1 MSEFISL
8 SIRLD
13 QDFRIAFML
22 QDDPSLV
29 FIKEFNKRRDQM
41 FEYLD
46 KMEENSNQ
54 LNKMYLGS
62 RISSIAGSSVGAAGS
77 VLTIVGL
84 ALIPVTAG
92 LSLGL
97 TIGGISLGVT
107 SGVSNLVTT
116 LTEVGVNK
124 NERKKASE
132 TFDNFREDVEVL
144 YECLDK
150 AALNKM
156 SQQDLAAVIDKL
168 SFLPSP
174 EVEPPLD
181 THAAFTSTE
190 FKAEYLIKSTGQLMV
205 MVGRGASKLAWEIP
219 DIGQA
224 VVRGAAASARVARA
238 GLIAANAVFICV
250 DMFFI
255 VKDGVS
261 LAKDSKSEVA
271 EFLRARATLWRSQ
284 MKSWEELCTSQKEGQ
299 KRLKKHQ
306 AVLKMPFY
314 PGCHSDDE
322 KSPDPF

>member
-1 MSEFISL
+1 MYEFISL

-13 QDFRIAFML
+13 QDVRIAFML

-29 FIKEFNKRRDQM
+29 FIKEFKERRDRM
-41 FEYLD
+41 YEYLD
-46 KMEENSNQ
+46 KMEKNSNQ

-62 RISSIAGSSVGAAGS
+62 RISSVAGSSVGTVGG

-84 ALIPVTAG
+84 ALSPVTAG

-97 TIGGISLGVT
+97 TIGGISLGVS
-107 SGVSNLVTT
+107 SGVSSLVTT
-116 LTEVGVNK
+116 LTEMGVNK
-124 NERKKASE
+124 SERKKASE
-132 TFDNFREDVEVL
+132 TFDNFTKDVEVL
-144 YECLDK
+144 YKCLNK

-156 SQQDLAAVIDKL
+156 SQEDLAAVIDKL
-168 SFLPSP
+168 SFLPPP
-174 EVEPPLD
+174 EVETPLD
-181 THAAFTSTE
+181 THAASTSTE
-190 FKAEYLIKSTGQLMV
+190 FKAEYLIKSAGQVMV
-205 MVGRGASKLAWEIP
+205 MAGRGASKLAWNIP

-238 GLIAANAVFICV
+238 GLLAANAVFIGV

-271 EFLRARATLWRSQ
+271 EFLRARATLWRLQ
-284 MKSWEELCTSQKEGQ
+284 IKSWEEICTSRTEGQ

-314 PGCHSDDE
+314 PGCQSDE